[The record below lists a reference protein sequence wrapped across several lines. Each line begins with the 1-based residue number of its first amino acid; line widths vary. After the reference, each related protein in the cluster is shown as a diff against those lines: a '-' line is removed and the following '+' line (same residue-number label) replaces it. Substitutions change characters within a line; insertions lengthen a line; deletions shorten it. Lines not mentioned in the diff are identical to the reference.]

1 MTSAAAPRSDASL
14 TQRGDLPTREYA
26 GFFRDLATAFNLAA
40 NLPQDIQALTV
51 RVDALEEEAGA
62 QIGNIVGDSSI
73 VTDGVLQG
81 GVVTVHLLNDVDI
94 APALSFY
101 GAITEGVKG
110 WQTFSGNF
118 AALDNGDSTYSLDLS
133 DLANSGVGTALV
145 KITRDGKGRISG
157 TEAATTT
164 DLAEGSN
171 LYFTDARADARIT
184 TAKAD
189 PNGVASL
196 VGGKLDAGQLPALA
210 ITETFVV
217 ASQAAMLALTCQQG
231 DVAVRT
237 DLNKSLI
244 LTASPPS
251 TLANWQ
257 ELLAPTGTVASF
269 NGRTGSV
276 VPASGDYTA
285 AQVGLGNVDNTSDA
299 NKPVSTAQQTAMDA
313 LSFKNRLINGDFA
326 INQRAFAGGSLAAGV
341 YGFDRWKAGTGGC
354 NVSLSGGVL
363 THTSGPLVQVMEA
376 PGLAGVTV
384 TVSVEDPSGSVS
396 VDVDGVTGT
405 ITSGAGRRGVSI
417 AVPSGST
424 GNVTLTLTATGVTY
438 KRVQLEVGATAT
450 AFDARH
456 PAIVLQLCQRYYQVI
471 STTSGSA
478 FILAA
483 VYTSIRAIGFLYLP
497 VSMRATPAGSS
508 TGALAFVSGGGS
520 GGAPTLSAVNNQIIA
535 VIVPITTVSIGTA
548 GYFAATG
555 GSQSIKLDAEL

>member
-1 MTSAAAPRSDASL
+1 MDRVRPSRRNPVTSATAPRSDASL

-26 GFFRDLATAFNLAA
+26 GFFRDLTTAFNLAA

-62 QIGNIVGDSSI
+62 QIGNVVGDSSI

-164 DLAEGSN
+164 DLAEGSS

-299 NKPVSTAQQTAMDA
+299 NKPVSTAQQTALDA
-313 LSFKNRLINGDFA
+313 LIPPGYIDGLKMVWVSGTALTVTTGAAYIPSLGKVLRASSDIAKTGLSLTASTWYHVYLYNNAGTPDIELSTTAPAAPYSGTARTKMGDTSRRYVGSA
-326 INQRAFAGGSLAAGV
+326 RTDTAGGIYNFLHCGTSVTYRNVQGGSPFRVLSNGTAITETTVSMAAVVPVTSKQVFVRVINNATSAATAQIYTGVSDDSAAGPP
-341 YGFDRWKAGTGGC
+341 
-354 NVSLSGGVL
+354 
-363 THTSGPLVQVMEA
+363 TSGIMTFDPTKDGFVYHPLDSSQSMTYWYRTA
-376 PGLAGVTV
+376 P
-384 TVSVEDPSGSVS
+384 
-396 VDVDGVTGT
+396 
-405 ITSGAGRRGVSI
+405 
-417 AVPSGST
+417 
-424 GNVTLTLTATGVTY
+424 
-438 KRVQLEVGATAT
+438 
-450 AFDARH
+450 
-456 PAIVLQLCQRYYQVI
+456 
-471 STTSGSA
+471 
-478 FILAA
+478 
-483 VYTSIRAIGFLYLP
+483 
-497 VSMRATPAGSS
+497 
-508 TGALAFVSGGGS
+508 SGGG
-520 GGAPTLSAVNNQIIA
+520 AYMDIY
-535 VIVPITTVSIGTA
+535 
-548 GYFAATG
+548 GYHY
-555 GSQSIKLDAEL
+555 ER